1 MATTL
6 SRLAREGELQRT
18 GKGVYYRPAPTS
30 FGLSIPGASAAA
42 AQTLNA
48 PLHPA
53 GLSAANALGLTTQN
67 PKRPEYAT
75 PAPGPPTALRNAV
88 IHTRRP
94 AARAA
99 LSPEEGAI
107 LEILRERARSSDL
120 QPYSGFG
127 SHQMLHTPKVE
138 ELTQPLPIRIEFVE
152 TAEKVE
158 EVLPTLYEMVTD
170 GLIEV
175 QDTTVVK
182 LAHKSTRPEP
192 MLPHERQQGQAKL
205 LRVFIGEADK
215 WHDEPLYDAIV
226 KKLRMMDMAGA
237 TVYRGI
243 LGYGAKGHQHK
254 TSFFHVSRDMPIMMS
269 VIDSPEKIAAAAEAI
284 EGMLEDGLIVIS
296 DVDMVRL
303 VRSRKV
309 MEAPDA
315 AGPKR

>member
-1 MATTL
+1 MLTKGPAKKVTVFINEDTQHHMTALHDSLMAFL
-6 SRLAREGELQRT
+6 MH
-18 GKGVYYRPAPTS
+18 KGVS
-30 FGLSIPGASAAA
+30 GA
-42 AQTLNA
+42 T
-48 PLHPA
+48 
-53 GLSAANALGLTTQN
+53 
-67 PKRPEYAT
+67 AT
-75 PAPGPPTALRNAV
+75 
-88 IHTRRP
+88 
-94 AARAA
+94 RA
-99 LSPEEGAI
+99 
-107 LEILRERARSSDL
+107 
-120 QPYSGFG
+120 YSGFG
-127 SHQMLHTPKVE
+127 SHQMLHTHKVE

-152 TAEKVE
+152 TPEKVE

-175 QDTTVVK
+175 QDTTVIK

-192 MLPHERQQGQAKL
+192 RLPHERRQEPAKL

-254 TSFFHVSRDMPIMMS
+254 RSFFHVSRDMPIMMS
-269 VIDSPEKIAAAAEAI
+269 VVDSPEKIAAAANAI
-284 EGMLEDGLIVIS
+284 EGMLEDGLMVIS

-303 VRSRKV
+303 VRNRTV

-315 AGPKR
+315 AGSKR